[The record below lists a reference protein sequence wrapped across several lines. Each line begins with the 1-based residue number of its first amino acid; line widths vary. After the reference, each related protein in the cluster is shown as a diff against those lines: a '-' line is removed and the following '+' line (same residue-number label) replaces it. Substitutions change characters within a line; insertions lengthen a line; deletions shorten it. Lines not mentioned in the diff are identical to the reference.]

1 MFIRIPVLYRS
12 EVSFECPA
20 DKQSVEQS
28 TTFTRSQVRATYSG
42 GKKTDNFGWC
52 IQNRTSMSTMSVTHR
67 VCTILT

>member
-12 EVSFECPA
+12 EVSSECPA

-42 GKKTDNFGWC
+42 GQKTDNLDGVY
-52 IQNRTSMSTMSVTHR
+52 RTEH
-67 VCTILT
+67 L